1 MTDLSKTQASHKQ
14 FITASLDGS
23 LFVWDL
29 RYKKDLKALDLV
41 WKPFLRIPLSA
52 MDNTFDY
59 GLTRIT
65 IKGLYDKAVSSR
77 KYYYLANVHLL
88 LEINISKIIDPVNTK
103 FYGGTEEGDVIV
115 ADWAAEQTTEEKG
128 SSGKKNL
135 QNIYELKIKS
145 QLQE

>member
-1 MTDLSKTQASHKQ
+1 MTDLSKTHASHKQ

-23 LFVWDL
+23 SFVWDL

-77 KYYYLANVHLL
+77 KYYL
-88 LEINISKIIDPVNTK
+88 IGKCS
-103 FYGGTEEGDVIV
+103 FIV
-115 ADWAAEQTTEEKG
+115 R
-128 SSGKKNL
+128 N
-135 QNIYELKIKS
+135 
-145 QLQE
+145 